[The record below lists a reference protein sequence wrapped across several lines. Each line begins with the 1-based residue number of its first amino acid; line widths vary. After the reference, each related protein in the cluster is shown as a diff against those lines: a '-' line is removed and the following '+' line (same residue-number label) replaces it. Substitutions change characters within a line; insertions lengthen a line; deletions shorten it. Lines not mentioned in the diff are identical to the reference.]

1 MRRLLAFVFFAFS
14 ICGNVYAQKKELAQ
28 ARTYIKNGTNLDK
41 AEASMRS
48 LLKDSTNK
56 KNIKIWL
63 ALTDAVKKQYEQG
76 NEKLYLKQ
84 KYDTTALFVIGRRMF
99 NDYESMDSIDALPNK
114 KGRVEP
120 KYRKR
125 NSEYLNIYRKNLF
138 NGGLFLIAKQ
148 RYKDA
153 FAMFDS
159 YIDCIYQPLFS
170 DMNYDANAELIL
182 KAAYLATYCGVMF
195 QDNDMALKYQEKAQA
210 YIPGREKTLQ
220 YLANIWK
227 EKGEIG
233 LYCSTLKKGFHDFP
247 KSDYFFTRL
256 VDFYNNKNQTDSA
269 MTIVELALSNDSTNS
284 LYLYAKANIL
294 LNIGEYEN
302 CAQICNEI
310 ISKKDPVEDVYYTA
324 GLAYLNLAFEA
335 EKNLGRKDKIRAR
348 SFYKKAL
355 PYMEKYRG
363 LVPEQKDKWAS
374 ALYNIYLNLNMGK
387 KFEEISAILQEY
399 H

>member
-1 MRRLLAFVFFAFS
+1 
-14 ICGNVYAQKKELAQ
+14 
-28 ARTYIKNGTNLDK
+28 
-41 AEASMRS
+41 
-48 LLKDSTNK
+48 
-56 KNIKIWL
+56 
-63 ALTDAVKKQYEQG
+63 
-76 NEKLYLKQ
+76 
-84 KYDTTALFVIGRRMF
+84 
-99 NDYESMDSIDALPNK
+99 
-114 KGRVEP
+114 
-120 KYRKR
+120 
-125 NSEYLNIYRKNLF
+125 
-138 NGGLFLIAKQ
+138 
-148 RYKDA
+148 
-153 FAMFDS
+153 
-159 YIDCIYQPLFS
+159 
-170 DMNYDANAELIL
+170 
-182 KAAYLATYCGVMF
+182 
-195 QDNDMALKYQEKAQA
+195 
-210 YIPGREKTLQ
+210 
-220 YLANIWK
+220 
-227 EKGEIG
+227 
-233 LYCSTLKKGFHDFP
+233 
-247 KSDYFFTRL
+247 
-256 VDFYNNKNQTDSA
+256 

>member
-14 ICGNVYAQKKELAQ
+14 ICGNVYAQKKELTQ

-182 KAAYLATYCGVMF
+182 KAAYLATYC
-195 QDNDMALKYQEKAQA
+195 
-210 YIPGREKTLQ
+210 
-220 YLANIWK
+220 
-227 EKGEIG
+227 
-233 LYCSTLKKGFHDFP
+233 
-247 KSDYFFTRL
+247 
-256 VDFYNNKNQTDSA
+256 
-269 MTIVELALSNDSTNS
+269 
-284 LYLYAKANIL
+284 
-294 LNIGEYEN
+294 
-302 CAQICNEI
+302 
-310 ISKKDPVEDVYYTA
+310 
-324 GLAYLNLAFEA
+324 
-335 EKNLGRKDKIRAR
+335 
-348 SFYKKAL
+348 
-355 PYMEKYRG
+355 
-363 LVPEQKDKWAS
+363 
-374 ALYNIYLNLNMGK
+374 
-387 KFEEISAILQEY
+387 
-399 H
+399 